1 MEKSRPYPRQSWSV
15 QAFSKN
21 VFAGPIVDVDDFNV
35 LIVRDCDGKPVF
47 ALVRMHDRGF
57 MQSDASQ
64 KDWATFCRL
73 HGIS

>member
-1 MEKSRPYPRQSWSV
+1 MGKPFPRETWSV
-15 QAFSKN
+15 QGYSKN
-21 VFAGPIVDVDDFNV
+21 VLAGPLFDIDDMDQLV
-35 LIVRDCDGKPVF
+35 VRDCEGNPVF

-64 KDWATFCRL
+64 KDWTTFCRL